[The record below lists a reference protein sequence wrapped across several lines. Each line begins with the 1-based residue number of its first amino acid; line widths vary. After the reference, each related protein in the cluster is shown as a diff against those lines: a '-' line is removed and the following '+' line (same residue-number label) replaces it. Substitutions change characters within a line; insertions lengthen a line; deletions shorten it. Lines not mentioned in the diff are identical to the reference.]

1 MSASFLNHILF
12 TIFHSIVHSTG
23 KDKNTFTALSSK
35 FQEKTKDGEGEK
47 EKKGKVLD
55 ANQVKQAHDQKKKEM
70 EEVGDN

>member
-1 MSASFLNHILF
+1 MFSSFFNHILSSNV
-12 TIFHSIVHSTG
+12 TSIVHSTG

-35 FQEKTKDGEGEK
+35 FQEKTKDGDGEK

-70 EEVGDN
+70 EEVGNN